1 MNVALLMPLAQQ
13 LGGGELMFKQLLCH
27 SEHMNIN
34 WHVIFFLNGPLVNE
48 VQRDGV
54 STYVVE
60 TGRLRQPLRF
70 ANAVRSITR
79 VLQDTE
85 CQLVLSWSAKPHV
98 YGSIAAL
105 LAGIPSAW
113 YQLGSPRG
121 VHLSFI
127 DRLAT
132 FLPAQFVFVLSE
144 MGKSAQES
152 LWPKRRT
159 VLVYPGV
166 DLAQFES
173 TALPDRNQARTELGI
188 AHRGQIVGI
197 VGRLQRWKGIHVL
210 VKAMPLVLE
219 RFPDTL
225 CLVIGGRHELEPGYE
240 EELRSLIRVLRLEK
254 HVKLLGFQQNIPLWM
269 QVMDVVVHASD
280 HEPFGIVVVE
290 AMALGKPV
298 VSAASG
304 GPTEIIREGE
314 NGLLTPFGDEDALA
328 DSVLRYLAD
337 PEFAQEIGRCAANRA
352 KDFSLDKF
360 VSGVVDSILTE
371 C

>member
-1 MNVALLMPLAQQ
+1 
-13 LGGGELMFKQLLCH
+13 MFKQLLCH
-27 SEHMNIN
+27 SEHMNIS
-34 WHVIFFLNGPLVNE
+34 WHVVFFRSGPLVE
-48 VQRDGV
+48 KVQRDGV

-70 ANAVRSITR
+70 AKAVRRIAELLR
-79 VLQDTE
+79 DTE

-132 FLPAQFVFVLSE
+132 FLPAQFVFVLSK
-144 MGKSAQES
+144 MGKSAQER
-152 LWPKRRT
+152 LWPRRRT

-166 DLAQFES
+166 DLAQFEG
-173 TALPDRNQARTELGI
+173 TALPERNEARAELGL
-188 AHRGQIVGI
+188 AHRGRIIGI
-197 VGRLQRWKGIHVL
+197 VGRLQRWKGMHVL

-269 QVMDVVVHASD
+269 QAMDIVVHASD

-298 VSAASG
+298 VAAASG
-304 GPTEIIREGE
+304 GPAEIIQEGE
-314 NGLLTPFGDEDALA
+314 NGLLVPFGDEGALSEA
-328 DSVLRYLAD
+328 LLRYLAD
-337 PEFAQEIGRCAANRA
+337 PAFAEETGKRAASRA
-352 KDFSLDKF
+352 KDFALNKY
-360 VSGVVDSILTE
+360 VSGVVGSILEVARQNWTGR
-371 C
+371 